1 MVNELIYRGDI
12 GLLFFVYFILFVGVL
27 GAFFVDGIKIEIEAD
42 LFAIFHSLFYFSF
55 ACLLLIALVYS
66 IAIIVSLISGSF
78 PSWFFLS
85 GEYLAKTVIVILVSI
100 GLYRSLA
107 NSTRRVDWGKLQA
120 KNLIK
125 HSKKLSLIIFFT

>member
-1 MVNELIYRGDI
+1 MVNELIYRGAI

-42 LFAIFHSLFYFSF
+42 LFAIFHALFYFPF

-100 GLYRSLA
+100 GLYRSLE
-107 NSTRRVDWGKLQA
+107 NSTRRVDWEKLQA

>member
-1 MVNELIYRGDI
+1 MVNELIYRGAI
-12 GLLFFVYFILFVGVL
+12 GLLFFVYFICWCFGC
-27 GAFFVDGIKIEIEAD
+27 FFCRWNKIAREAD
-42 LFAIFHSLFYFSF
+42 LFAIFHALFYFPF

-100 GLYRSLA
+100 GLYRSLE
-107 NSTRRVDWGKLQA
+107 NSTRRVDWGKLLA

-125 HSKKLSLIIFFT
+125 HSKKISLIIFFT